1 MSNLAEH
8 HDGLGKTY
16 GTSGLVTYGYDYE
29 AVRLERHAPVEYA
42 ITMRYLA
49 RYVPDGTAVA
59 DIGVGVGHY
68 SEQLARRGCTLH
80 LVDVSQRLLD
90 TTVARLREAGLAE
103 RIAGVHHAS
112 ATNLDALP
120 DACCDAVLLL
130 GPLYHL
136 GDAGER
142 CQAIGEA
149 ARVLRPGGLIFAAAI
164 NRLIYLWDVL
174 RDAPDSIA
182 ARKDFFDRYLW
193 DGNFDP
199 PVAGLPAVVHMATAD
214 EFRTELGAAFQCVLM
229 AGTESFAGELGK
241 EFLSASP
248 ESQAVW
254 LDLVERTGTMME
266 GIGATSHFLY
276 IGRK

>member
-8 HDGLGKTY
+8 HDRLGKTY
-16 GTSGLVTYGYDYE
+16 STSGLVTHGYDYE
-29 AVRLERHAPVEYA
+29 AVRLDRHAPVEYA
-42 ITMRYLA
+42 ITVRYLD
-49 RYVPDGTAVA
+49 RYIPDGAAVA

-68 SEQLARRGCTLH
+68 SEQLARRGCILH
-80 LVDVSQRLLD
+80 LVDVAQRLLD
-90 TTVARLREAGLAE
+90 ATVTRLREAGLAD
-103 RIAGVHHAS
+103 RIAGVHYAS
-112 ATNLDALP
+112 ATNLGALP

-142 CQAIGEA
+142 RQAIDEA
-149 ARVLRPGGLIFAAAI
+149 ARVLLPGGLVFAAGI
-164 NRLIYLWDVL
+164 NRLTFLWDIL
-174 RDAPDSIA
+174 HDAPDSIT
-182 ARKDFFDRYLW
+182 ARKDFLDRYLR

-199 PVAGLPAVVHMATAD
+199 PIAGLPAVVHMATAA
-214 EFRTELGAAFQCVLM
+214 EFRSELGAAFQCVLM
-229 AGTESFAGELGK
+229 AGTESFAGKLGT

-248 ESQAVW
+248 ESQAIW

-266 GIGATSHFLY
+266 GIGATDHFLY